1 MGRIIALAVAA
12 AGAGVF
18 VYAGLPLPLLLG
30 PMLACLAA
38 ALTGVKMKGMGTFGT
53 FMRTFL
59 GVAVGSSI
67 TPQVVAQMPTYATTL
82 AFVPVFILV
91 IAACGYPLFRYGF
104 GMNHPTAYYG
114 SMPGGLQDMLIF
126 GEEAGGDARAL
137 SLVHATRV
145 LVIVTI
151 APLLMQW
158 MWGADLSAPPGQ
170 RASQIDPVEIGIM
183 VAAGVIGWQVAE
195 RIKLFGASILGPMIL
210 TAALSLS
217 GVLTHRPPAEII
229 WAAQFF
235 IGIGVGVKYVGI
247 TGQEL
252 RHFVTAGVVYSA
264 VLAVI
269 SVVFIEAISLL
280 HLAPPIDTFLSF
292 LPGGQGEMVVIAII
306 TGADLAFVV
315 SHHLLRLIL
324 VISLAPLVARYVSGR
339 TR

>member
-1 MGRIIALAVAA
+1 LGRIIALAVAA

>member
-1 MGRIIALAVAA
+1 MGRITALAVAA

-38 ALTGVKMKGMGTFGT
+38 ALTGMKIRGMGTFGT

-137 SLVHATRV
+137 SLIHATRV

-183 VAAGVIGWQVAE
+183 VAAGVIGWRVAE

-324 VISLAPLVARYVSGR
+324 VISLAPLMARYVPGR